1 MTYLTIFLFPWEGR
15 GILHFFLACP
25 EIFMTKEE
33 NLLKQKRADY
43 KEQENCQH
51 FGLHKPR
58 ERADTSHFHGNED
71 VNEETG

>member
-1 MTYLTIFLFPWEGR
+1 
-15 GILHFFLACP
+15 
-25 EIFMTKEE
+25 MTKEE